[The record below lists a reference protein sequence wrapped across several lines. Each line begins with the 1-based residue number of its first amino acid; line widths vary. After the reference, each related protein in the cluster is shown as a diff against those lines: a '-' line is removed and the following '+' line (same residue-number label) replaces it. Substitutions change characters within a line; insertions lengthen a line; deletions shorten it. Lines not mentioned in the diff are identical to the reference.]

1 MNRVRVLGFLAL
13 TFFILVGCSSG
24 DGDGLSLPG
33 LDSGPT
39 PVVDQEQAIQT
50 AETFLTAWES
60 QDYNTMYGR
69 ISFNARDA
77 YPQVD
82 FTETY
87 QRVWEDLR
95 LQGLSWER
103 GQVVSQGTTVI
114 IQYTVTFRSGVLGE
128 FTDANR
134 VMRVIPTD
142 EGMRIAWSRMDI
154 FDGWSGGARLRIER
168 TLPNRGNIYDLNGRP
183 LADQN
188 GVALPIYL
196 VKNQIPDINACI
208 STLVPLL
215 GLEYDDVAATFD
227 RYNFDTLFYVGEI
240 DQETYQQNG
249 VDLETNC
256 RPQLNERR
264 TRRYFGT
271 AAPHVLG
278 YIGYIPAG
286 EQAEYESRGYPPDA
300 LVGIAGI
307 ESAWENELRGTIG
320 NRLALYAANDEL
332 IRVITE
338 KQATPGESVYMT
350 LDRDLQD
357 GIQGALAEAYSLAG
371 PTWAQTSLGA
381 AVVVIDVN
389 TGAIKAMVSYPTFD
403 PAVFNPDSPYL
414 DPGSLIQ
421 AYQNDPARPLLNRAT
436 QGRYP
441 LGSVFKL
448 VTSIAGADSGVMSL
462 DTLNN
467 CSGRW
472 DGTAYGDRV
481 RTDWYPQGHG
491 VLDGRGAIINS
502 CNPYYWSLGVAL
514 ENADPYLLPNYAK
527 KFGFGQPSGL
537 RNIQEEV
544 GRIQDPDW
552 KASQGFTW
560 GVSDTLN
567 LVIGQGEIEV
577 NPMQVVRMTAAIA
590 NGGKLLTPYLVE
602 KVQIIGEEPS
612 YVHTPQSVELGL
624 NPDVLAEVRQAMC
637 DVTMTPSGTARFIF
651 GPWYEFHNNA
661 VTVCGKTGTAQAG
674 NNQPHAW
681 FASYAPADNPQI
693 AIVVMVENSCEGSE
707 VAAPITRRVLEIYYG
722 LPQSEWPPLWQSG
735 CSQIVV
741 Q

>member
-1 MNRVRVLGFLAL
+1 MRVRILI
-13 TFFILVGCSSG
+13 FIAVAFVVLVGCSDK
-24 DGDGLSLPG
+24 DGGGLSLPG
-33 LDSGPT
+33 LESGPT
-39 PVVDQEQAIQT
+39 PIIDQEEAIQT
-50 AETFLTAWES
+50 AETFLERWAN

-69 ISFNARDA
+69 ISPNARDA

-87 QRVWEDLR
+87 QKVWESLR
-95 LQGLSWER
+95 LQGISWKR

-114 IQYTVTFRSGVLGE
+114 IEYDVTFRSGILGE

-134 VMRVIPTD
+134 IMRVIPTE
-142 EGMRIAWSRMDI
+142 EGMRIAWSKMDI
-154 FDGWSGGARLRIER
+154 FDGWSGGARLVIER
-168 TLPNRGNIYDLNGRP
+168 NMPNRGNIYDVAGRP

-188 GVALPIYL
+188 GVALPLYI
-196 VKNQIPDINACI
+196 VKNQVADVAGCI
-208 STLVPLL
+208 SLLVPVL
-215 GLEYDDVAATFD
+215 GLEYDDLVATFD

-240 DQETYQQNG
+240 DQETYQQIG
-249 VDLETNC
+249 IDLETMC
-256 RPQLNERR
+256 RPQIDERR

-278 YIGYIPAG
+278 YVGYIPAA
-286 EQAEYESRGYPPDA
+286 EQVEYENRGYPQDA
-300 LVGIAGI
+300 LVGISGI
-307 ESAWENELRGTIG
+307 ERAWENELRGTIG
-320 NRLALYAANDEL
+320 NRLALYAVNDEL

-338 KQATPGESVYMT
+338 KQATPGQSVYMT
-350 LDRDLQD
+350 LDRTLQD

-371 PTWAQTSLGA
+371 PTWARTSLGA
-381 AVVVIDVN
+381 AVVVLDVN

-421 AYQNDPARPLLNRAT
+421 GYQNDIARPLLNRAT

-448 VTSIAGADSGVMSL
+448 VTSIAGADSGVVPL

-467 CSGRW
+467 CSGKW
-472 DGTAYGDRV
+472 DGTGYGDRI
-481 RTDWYPQGHG
+481 RTDWFPEGHG
-491 VLDGRGAIINS
+491 LLDGRGAIINS
-502 CNPYYWSLGVAL
+502 CNPYYWSAGVAL
-514 ENADPYLLPNYAK
+514 NNADPYLLPNYSAL
-527 KFGFGQPSGL
+527 FGFGQPSGL
-537 RNIQEEV
+537 RNLEEEV
-544 GRIQDPDW
+544 GRVQDPDW
-552 KASQGFTW
+552 KTSQGFTW

-567 LVIGQGEIEV
+567 LVIGQGELEV
-577 NPMQVVRMTAAIA
+577 NPLQTARMIAAIA
-590 NGGKLLTPYLVE
+590 NGGKLPIPYLVE

-612 YVHTPQSVELGL
+612 FVNSPQSVDLEL
-624 NPDVLAEVRQAMC
+624 NQEVLAEVQQAMC
-637 DVTMTPSGTARFIF
+637 DVTLTPSGTARFIF
-651 GPWYEFHNNA
+651 GPWYEFQNNA

-681 FASYAPADNPQI
+681 FASYAPAENPQI

-722 LPQSEWPPLWQSG
+722 LPLSEWPPLWQSG

-741 Q
+741 P